1 MRIQLKE
8 FGVIL
13 LCGAKP
19 GGFGATHSAR
29 LSPSRHG
36 ATCASDLVSKLPDS
50 LSLGYEFR
58 VIRLAYAHR
67 YELGFAKRYDM
78 IALLTSSC
86 AEGTS

>member
-8 FGVIL
+8 FRVMSLEFRVIL

-19 GGFGATHSAR
+19 GGFGASHSAR

-50 LSLGYEFR
+50 LSLGYDTLR
-58 VIRLAYAHR
+58 VVMI
-67 YELGFAKRYDM
+67 GFAK
-78 IALLTSSC
+78 L
-86 AEGTS
+86 